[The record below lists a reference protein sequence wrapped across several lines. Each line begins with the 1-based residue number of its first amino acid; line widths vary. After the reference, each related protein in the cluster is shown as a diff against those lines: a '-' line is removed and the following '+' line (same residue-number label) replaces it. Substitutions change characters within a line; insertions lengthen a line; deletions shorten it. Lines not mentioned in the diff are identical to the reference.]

1 MRAWFKERGIQVNST
16 YATADVGLIAYES
29 PDLPGGMIVDEDII
43 LEIIEPNGSK
53 PVPIGET
60 GEVVITVFDKDYPLI
75 RFGTGDLS
83 AIDPE
88 SLTKPSPCG
97 RTNIRIKGWLG
108 RADQT
113 TKIKGMFVHPGQ
125 IQDIIRRHPEINKAR
140 VIVTGN
146 IGNEEMTVH
155 CELKN
160 DAKCDLSA
168 LETGIAQSTREV
180 TKLRANVRFEA
191 MNSLPADG
199 KLIED
204 ARTYA

>member
-1 MRAWFKERGIQVNST
+1 
-16 YATADVGLIAYES
+16 
-29 PDLPGGMIVDEDII
+29 
-43 LEIIEPNGSK
+43 
-53 PVPIGET
+53 
-60 GEVVITVFDKDYPLI
+60 
-75 RFGTGDLS
+75 
-83 AIDPE
+83 
-88 SLTKPSPCG
+88 
-97 RTNIRIKGWLG
+97 
-108 RADQT
+108 
-113 TKIKGMFVHPGQ
+113 MFVHPGQ